1 MDTAAKTPAS
11 TAAHDAPPA
20 LRGLFA
26 AFLEALRTR
35 LDLAAV
41 ELEIHMLGLVRL
53 LLWVLAALAF
63 VLLGLAFALVALVV
77 ALWDTHRMLALLG
90 GSVLFIVVGLVLGWL
105 GVRSARGR
113 PGFLDGSLQQLAEDQ
128 RRAGGQS

>member
-1 MDTAAKTPAS
+1 
-11 TAAHDAPPA
+11 
-20 LRGLFA
+20 
-26 AFLEALRTR
+26 
-35 LDLAAV
+35 
-41 ELEIHMLGLVRL
+41 
-53 LLWVLAALAF
+53 
-63 VLLGLAFALVALVV
+63 
-77 ALWDTHRMLALLG
+77 MLALLG